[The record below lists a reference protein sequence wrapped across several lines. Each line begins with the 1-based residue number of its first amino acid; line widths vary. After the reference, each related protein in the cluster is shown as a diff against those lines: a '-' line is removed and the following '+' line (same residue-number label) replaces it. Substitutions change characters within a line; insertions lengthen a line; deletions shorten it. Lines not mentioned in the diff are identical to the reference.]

1 MKELT
6 GSNPIKIVEAVLVKI
21 KQTREARAYALKGVY
36 GSVGAQNSLAY
47 KTHNPDETRKSVES
61 VRPSRQDA
69 LIGVASSLG
78 ARKSLQYLS
87 TKVEQ

>member
-1 MKELT
+1 
-6 GSNPIKIVEAVLVKI
+6 
-21 KQTREARAYALKGVY
+21 VY
-36 GSVGAQNSLAY
+36 GSVGAVKSLAY
-47 KTHNPDETRKSVES
+47 QTHNPDETRKFVEA

-69 LIGVASSLG
+69 LIGVAGSLG